1 MMCRWVVAIGVVGL
15 FFSCSSRKH
24 MVAHYREESCKTVE
38 AAFRDTLKQ
47 RHVEQEQEQ
56 TFWDIEMVRE
66 WVDTADSLAPRPA
79 CPDKTV
85 ERWRIKAAS
94 SKVVQRVDSLE
105 KVKNTESFLSDTCAV
120 AGDVDKTDERR
131 TGGNVSW
138 VLYLMLVVLGIVSI
152 GLIVKR

>member
-1 MMCRWVVAIGVVGL
+1 MMCRWVVAIGLVGL

-38 AAFRDTLKQ
+38 AAFRDTHRQ
-47 RHVEQEQEQ
+47 RYVEQEQEQ
-56 TFWDIEMVRE
+56 TFWDIE
-66 WVDTADSLAPRPA
+66 
-79 CPDKTV
+79 
-85 ERWRIKAAS
+85 
-94 SKVVQRVDSLE
+94 RVDSLE

-120 AGDVDKTDERR
+120 AGDVDKADERR

>member
-1 MMCRWVVAIGVVGL
+1 MMCRWVVAIGLVGL

-24 MVAHYREESCKTVE
+24 MVAHYREESCN
-38 AAFRDTLKQ
+38 
-47 RHVEQEQEQ
+47 VEQEQEQ

-120 AGDVDKTDERR
+120 AGDVDKADERR

>member
-1 MMCRWVVAIGVVGL
+1 
-15 FFSCSSRKH
+15 
-24 MVAHYREESCKTVE
+24 
-38 AAFRDTLKQ
+38 
-47 RHVEQEQEQ
+47 
-56 TFWDIEMVRE
+56 MVRE
-66 WVDTADSLAPRPA
+66 WVDTADSLAPRLA

-120 AGDVDKTDERR
+120 VGDVDKADERR

>member
-1 MMCRWVVAIGVVGL
+1 
-15 FFSCSSRKH
+15 
-24 MVAHYREESCKTVE
+24 
-38 AAFRDTLKQ
+38 
-47 RHVEQEQEQ
+47 
-56 TFWDIEMVRE
+56 MVRE
-66 WVDTADSLAPRPA
+66 GSIQPDPFLLLVLAR
-79 CPDKTV
+79 PDKTV

-120 AGDVDKTDERR
+120 AGDVDKADERR

-152 GLIVKR
+152 GLIVKLIKIKKYMESKKSNRRSRKDRKENNVYSCV

>member
-1 MMCRWVVAIGVVGL
+1 MMCRWVVAIGLVGL

-38 AAFRDTLKQ
+38 AAFRDTHRQ
-47 RHVEQEQEQ
+47 RYVEQEQEQ

-66 WVDTADSLAPRPA
+66 WVDTADSL
-79 CPDKTV
+79 
-85 ERWRIKAAS
+85 
-94 SKVVQRVDSLE
+94 E

-120 AGDVDKTDERR
+120 AGDVDKADERR